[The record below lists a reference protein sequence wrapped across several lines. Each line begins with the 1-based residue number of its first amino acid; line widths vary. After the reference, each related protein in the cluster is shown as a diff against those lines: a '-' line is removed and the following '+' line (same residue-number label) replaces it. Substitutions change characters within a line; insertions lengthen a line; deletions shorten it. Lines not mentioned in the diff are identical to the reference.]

1 MDEKKVVP
9 MPYIEDKPMGTTG
22 SNANENEKIN
32 LEEQLESLSEIL
44 DMSEDDS
51 ILNSL
56 VTMLSINDESF
67 DAVSE
72 TFLIT
77 LEDSL
82 NKNKNLFRLMNQQK
96 GYDREQFITSLTQI
110 HQEVQQSDFSQIKKD
125 FLVRFVG
132 LIFNIFLENDDPSK
146 HYVSIPYQFCK
157 EVEKPTYA
165 NEGDAGMDLYSPADY
180 TIPPGET
187 IIIPTGIKV
196 AIPQG
201 YALLIQPR
209 SGQSAKTKLRI
220 ANTPGL
226 IDSGYRDEI
235 GVIIENIDPPFKD
248 IDYDFNEDGT
258 IKINSILHGNTYT
271 IDKGQKFAQM
281 RLVQVPMAALFEV
294 QDIHEIEGDRGGG
307 FGSTD
312 G

>member
-22 SNANENEKIN
+22 SDINKDEEIN
-32 LEEQLESLSEIL
+32 LEEQLETLTGMLE
-44 DMSEDDS
+44 MSDDDS

-56 VTMLSINDESF
+56 MVMLNIEDESF

-82 NKNKNLFRLMNQQK
+82 NKNKNLFRLINQQNNFNS
-96 GYDREQFITSLTQI
+96 DQFITTLSQI
-110 HQEVQQSDFSQIKKD
+110 QQEVEQSTLSQAKKD
-125 FLVRFVG
+125 FLVRFAG
-132 LIFNIFLENDDPSK
+132 LIFNIILENDDPSK
-146 HYVSIPYQFCK
+146 NYVSIPYQFCK
-157 EVEKPTYA
+157 EVEMPTYA